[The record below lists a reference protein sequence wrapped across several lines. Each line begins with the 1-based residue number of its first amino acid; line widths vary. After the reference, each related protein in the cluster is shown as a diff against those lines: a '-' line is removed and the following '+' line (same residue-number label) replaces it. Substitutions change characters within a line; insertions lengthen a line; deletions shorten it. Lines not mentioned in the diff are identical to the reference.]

1 MSLQE
6 VRNLIIKERKLYS
19 DYDIRIQ
26 IGNLIFNVMNIN
38 FEPPRKG
45 WEVKNHCHS
54 SYELHYIPQGKGT
67 LRINEKLYEINPG
80 SFYLTGPGVH
90 HEQISDEE
98 DPMSECCINFEFSI
112 KDKKNI
118 KDNFYSEAEVDCI
131 IQVLKQTKFWF
142 GNDGFNTVQLFEK
155 IKYEFEHEALGCFSN
170 IQSLV
175 TQIIINAVRHFSGE
189 KEHEIPIPQKT
200 LYEKRRFIIDSY
212 FREYYKPL
220 SIEEVAKAMEVSTRQ
235 LDRIMKEYF
244 SMSFIEML
252 TRRRIEHAKDYLLNT
267 KLSLESIS
275 EAVGF
280 SSAAHF
286 SKIFKQ
292 YEQCT
297 PSLYRKQKKSLS

>member
-1 MSLQE
+1 MI
-6 VRNLIIKERKLYS
+6 NERKLYS

-26 IGNLIFNVMNIN
+26 LGNLIINVMNIN

-54 SYELHYIPQGKGT
+54 SYELHYIPQGKDT
-67 LRINEKLYEINPG
+67 LRIKDKSYEITPG
-80 SFYLTGPGVH
+80 SLYLTGPDVH
-90 HEQISDEE
+90 HEQRAHKE
-98 DPMSECCINFEFSI
+98 DPMSECCINFEFTV

-118 KDNFYSEAEVDCI
+118 KDNFYSEEEIDFI
-131 IQVLKQTKFWF
+131 IDTLKDTKFWF
-142 GNDGFNTVQLFEK
+142 GYDKFDTIPLFEK
-155 IKYEFEHEALGCFSN
+155 IGYEFEHQTIGSFAN
-170 IQSLV
+170 IQSSV
-175 TQIIINAVRHFSGE
+175 TQIVLNAVRCFSGT
-189 KEHEIPIPQKT
+189 KEYNIPLPQKT
-200 LYEKRRFIIDSY
+200 LYEKRRLIIDSY
-212 FREYYKPL
+212 FREYYKSL
-220 SIEEVAKAMEVSTRQ
+220 SAEELAKMMEVSTRQ

-292 YEQCT
+292 YEQCV
-297 PSLYRKQKKSLS
+297 PSYFRKLKSE